1 MLTGPM
7 MKQNPITLAIRTS
20 ILCSLMLPFMA
31 NADDQAIERIVVTG
45 QKVDRTLQETTASV
59 AVITSKQIEDQNI
72 SDLYDALERTP
83 NVNGDLRNGFSIRG
97 IDAYNVS
104 GGGSSNLAS
113 LYIDGAVMPFDV
125 IRQGGFSTWDVSQI
139 EILRGPQSTLQG
151 RNSLAGAIIMRTVDP
166 SFEWEGKAR
175 LGVGEYGQREYA
187 AAIGG
192 EVIEDE
198 VAFRASADKNDFDG
212 YIDNTFTG
220 EPADHNNNETYRIKL
235 KYQPSNLQEFYAQIG
250 YTKNKTNLGIRGT
263 STLAADGSL
272 LTDPFT
278 HRQVSLD
285 LASFT
290 FTDMDIYTL
299 ALNYDINDIWTAS
312 AVSTYS
318 AVEAG
323 FSWDDDGTSEPTAAR
338 FWNNQEDA
346 FSQEVKF
353 VFGTEQFSGVI
364 GGFYANQENEV
375 TSHGQRYITFQRLGV
390 PALLVT
396 SPEDGGLGLPQPLAD
411 MVLDLYAD
419 VDPVLIYNEALT
431 KKSVTN
437 LALFADAV
445 YEIND
450 NWDIFAGFRFD
461 REKQENE
468 SVGDVSITNAYLMP
482 DPSNPAFDPMTS
494 ALVAGINEKLLGFA
508 NNASGAEPLVDASF
522 NAFLPKLG
530 ASYHWNSDITTS
542 FTVQQGYRS
551 GGVGTNT
558 AQNTTHTFDPE
569 YTWNYE
575 LAFRSVWLEGS
586 LSANANIF
594 YVDWQDQQVNVQFSS
609 NTFDSETRNA
619 GSSTVQGFEAELFYQ
634 IDSDWNV
641 YGGVGYAKTEFE
653 EFLVVLPTV
662 TYNLSG
668 RSFED
673 APEWTANLGSTYR
686 SDSGFFANL
695 NVSYAGESSGI
706 NNPEAAGLDHD
717 PMNEERILVNARV
730 GYEWDI
736 FSIYALGTNIF
747 DNEYMSLVDVGYDF
761 QTLSAPRQLTLR
773 VEAQF

>member
-1 MLTGPM
+1 M
-7 MKQNPITLAIRTS
+7 MKHNPITLAIRTS
-20 ILCSLMLPFMA
+20 LLCSLILPNMA
-31 NADDQAIERIVVTG
+31 NADEQAIERIMVTG
-45 QKVDRTLQETTASV
+45 QKIDRTLQETTASV

-72 SDLYDALERTP
+72 NDFYDALERTP

-113 LYIDGAVMPFDV
+113 LYIDGAVMPYDV

-166 SFEWEGKAR
+166 SFEWQGKAR

-220 EPADHNNNETYRIKL
+220 VPADHNNNETYRIKL
-235 KYQPSNLQEFYAQIG
+235 KYQPSNLQEFYAQVG
-250 YTKNKTNLGIRGT
+250 YTKSKTNLGIRGT
-263 STLAADGSL
+263 STLAADGSQ
-272 LTDPFT
+272 LTDPFS
-278 HRQVSLD
+278 HREVSLD

-290 FTDMDIYTL
+290 FTDVDIYTL
-299 ALNYDINDIWTAS
+299 ELNYDINDNLTAS

-318 AVEAG
+318 TVDAG

-338 FWNNQEDA
+338 FWDNQDDT

-353 VFGTEQFSGVI
+353 VIDTDKLSGVV
-364 GGFYANQENEV
+364 GAFYSNQETE
-375 TSHGQRYITFQRLGV
+375 TKSHGQRYLSFQRLGV
-390 PALLVT
+390 PTLLVT
-396 SPEDGGLGLPQPLAD
+396 PPEHGGLGLPQPLAD
-411 MVLDLYAD
+411 RVLDLYAD
-419 VDPVLIYNEALT
+419 VDPVRIYNEAIT
-431 KKSVTN
+431 KQSVTN
-437 LALFADAV
+437 LAMFADAV

-461 REKQENE
+461 REKQDNE
-468 SVGDVSITNAYLMP
+468 ADGDVAITNAHLMP

-494 ALVAGINEKLLGFA
+494 ALITGINAKLLGMA
-508 NNASGAEPLVDASF
+508 DSASGVEPLVDASF

-530 ASYHWNSDITTS
+530 ASYHWSSDITTS

-575 LAFRSVWLEGS
+575 LAFRSVWLAGS

-594 YVDWQDQQVNVQFSS
+594 YVDWQDQQVDVQFSG
-609 NTFDSETRNA
+609 NRYDSETRNA

-634 IDSDWNV
+634 IDSDWSI

-653 EFLVVLPTV
+653 EFKIVLPTV
-662 TYNLSG
+662 TYDLSG

-686 SDSGFFANL
+686 SDSGIFANL

-706 NNPEAAGLDHD
+706 NNPEAAGLDYD
-717 PMNEERILVNARV
+717 PMNDERILVNARV
-730 GYEWDI
+730 GYEWDH

-747 DNEYMSLVDVGYDF
+747 DNEYVSLVDVGYDF
-761 QTLSAPRQLTLR
+761 QTLSSPRQLTLR